1 MPTCVVEQRSWRLD
15 QARALA
21 LADPSHLTTATTPV
35 TNYLVVN
42 TRARPFDDAR
52 VRRAVSYAID
62 RRRMVELAGG
72 SSIAALSC
80 QVIPPGLPGY
90 APTCPFTR
98 DPTPAGVWSA
108 PDLARARRLV
118 AASGTRGAQ
127 VQVPELE
134 GTLGPVLRYAA
145 GVMRSLGY
153 RVQTWRVPESHYF
166 DYLSDS
172 RNHAQVSLEGWA
184 DDYLTPSGFF
194 GQFTCRERLR
204 NSGANEN
211 ISQFCDRAVDA
222 GYDAALAAHGAEA
235 NARWAALDRRV
246 AAAAP
251 LIPLFNPA
259 HRDAGVRPR
268 RQRAGASPARTAAG
282 SVLGPIAGLLPRV
295 NRVEPRA

>member
-1 MPTCVVEQRSWRLD
+1 MQHGRADAAAFSSEAAPE

-42 TRARPFDDAR
+42 TRAQPFDDAR

-62 RRRMVELAGG
+62 RRRLVELAGG

-80 QVIPPGLPGY
+80 QVIPPGLPGD
-90 APTCPFTR
+90 APTCSLTR
-98 DPTPAGVWSA
+98 DPTPAGVQSA

-118 AASGTRGAQ
+118 AASGTRGSAGAGA
-127 VQVPELE
+127 
-134 GTLGPVLRYAA
+134 GTRGHARARLRHAA

-153 RVQTWRVPESHYF
+153 RVETWRVPESHYF

-211 ISQFCDRAVDA
+211 ISQFCDRAGRRRLRRRA
-222 GYDAALAAHGAEA
+222 GSPRREANSAWPAALSRG
-235 NARWAALDRRV
+235 W
-246 AAAAP
+246 
-251 LIPLFNPA
+251 
-259 HRDAGVRPR
+259 
-268 RQRAGASPARTAAG
+268 QW
-282 SVLGPIAGLLPRV
+282 
-295 NRVEPRA
+295 EPH